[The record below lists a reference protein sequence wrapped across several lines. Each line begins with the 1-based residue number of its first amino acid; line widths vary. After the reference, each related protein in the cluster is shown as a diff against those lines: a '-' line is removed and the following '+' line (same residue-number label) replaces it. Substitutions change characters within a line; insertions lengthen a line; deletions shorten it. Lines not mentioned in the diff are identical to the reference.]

1 MSAAKMGRPTDN
13 PKDTMLRIRVDK
25 DTLMMLDECA
35 KANDTTRSDAVRLSI
50 RSMYNKIKKQSSAPV
65 ESFTTLFDRRTMF
78 SMKYYI
84 MSALFL

>member
-1 MSAAKMGRPTDN
+1 MSAAKMGRPMDN

-50 RSMYNKIKKQSSAPV
+50 RSMYNKIKK
-65 ESFTTLFDRRTMF
+65 
-78 SMKYYI
+78 
-84 MSALFL
+84 

>member
-50 RSMYNKIKKQSSAPV
+50 RVLYNTIKKQSRAYRVTLVGFSA
-65 ESFTTLFDRRTMF
+65 F
-78 SMKYYI
+78 SYF
-84 MSALFL
+84 S